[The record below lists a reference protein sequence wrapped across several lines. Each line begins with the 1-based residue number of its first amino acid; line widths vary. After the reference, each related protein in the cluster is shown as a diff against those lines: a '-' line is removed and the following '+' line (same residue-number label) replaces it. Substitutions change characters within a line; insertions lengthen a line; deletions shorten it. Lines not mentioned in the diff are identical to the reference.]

1 MNTKKIISLSM
12 SAALLA
18 MTGCSNN
25 GGAAASASPA
35 SETTKVTP
43 GAVVTA
49 DSNSPTG
56 YTVSFAYDGTDSE
69 KTIET
74 ISVTGP
80 FQYVDPDQGVD
91 AEGNQY
97 TPDEYENGMYATNY
111 APAGGMESG
120 WGYTKEMT
128 DEDGDGIYT
137 TSFPISSGS
146 FAYGYVI
153 QYEGEEEP
161 VNVDDPA
168 NPSPAKNNPDSITE
182 TGDLVH
188 SIVYGKWDAEKQSD
202 SLNLD
207 YVLPVEKGAGEQTYV
222 SYTGSDGETQYLGIY
237 VPADY
242 DAKRAEPYKT
252 IYMSHGG
259 GGNET
264 DWFAMGHADNIMDNM
279 LAEGLTEEAI
289 IVTMDNAHYEWD
301 YAQIEDNVLNY
312 IIPYVEEHYN
322 VSAEPEDR
330 AFCGLSMGGMT
341 TNNMYFDHPTE
352 FGYFGIFSGS
362 DMTAVKENEGL
373 DQPTV
378 MVAVGT
384 CDIASEKIMPNDN
397 PEALKKY
404 EDLVN
409 WAEENNMSNIHAAGY
424 YEGAHDWFV
433 WSQCFYHFATEYL
446 WK

>member
-1 MNTKKIISLSM
+1 MKTKKIISLSL
-12 SAALLA
+12 SAATLA
-18 MTGCSNN
+18 LVGCSKQT
-25 GGAAASASPA
+25 AEVTPSASA
-35 SETTKVTP
+35 VTP

-56 YTVSFAYDGTDSE
+56 YTVTFAYDGNNSE
-69 KTIET
+69 KMIET

-80 FQYVDPDQGVD
+80 FQYVDPEQALD

-97 TPDEYENGMYATNY
+97 APDAYKNGMYATNY
-111 APAGGMESG
+111 APAGGMEKG

-128 DEDGDGIYT
+128 DEDGDGVYT

-146 FAYGYVI
+146 FAYGYII

-168 NPSPAKNNPDSITE
+168 NPSPAKKNPDSITE

-188 SIVYGKWDAEKQSD
+188 SIVYGKWDEEKQSD

-207 YVLPVEKGAGEQTYV
+207 YVLPVDEGAGKQTYV
-222 SYTGSDGETQYLGIY
+222 SYTGSDGEKQYLGVY

-242 DAKRAEPYKT
+242 DAEREEPYKT

-341 TNNMYFDHPTE
+341 TTNMYFDHPTE

-397 PEALKKY
+397 PDALKKY